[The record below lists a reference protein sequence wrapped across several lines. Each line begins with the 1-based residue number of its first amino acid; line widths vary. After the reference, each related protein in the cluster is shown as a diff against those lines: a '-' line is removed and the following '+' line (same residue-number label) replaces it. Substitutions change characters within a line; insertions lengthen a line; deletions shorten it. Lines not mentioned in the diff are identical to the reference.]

1 MDPEKNEIMQ
11 TIEEKFSQIFR
22 FMGIPKEKIT
32 MDASFVGDF
41 GFDDFQFTCLAFYI
55 GLYFKI
61 NIRERDYAE
70 LNTIGNAI
78 NFVRRKLDDNKSF
91 D

>member
-1 MDPEKNEIMQ
+1 MQ

-22 FMGIPKEKIT
+22 YMGIPKEKID
-32 MDASFVGDF
+32 MKASFADDF

-70 LNTIGNAI
+70 LDTVANAI
-78 NFVRRKLDDNKSF
+78 SFVRRKLYDIKSF